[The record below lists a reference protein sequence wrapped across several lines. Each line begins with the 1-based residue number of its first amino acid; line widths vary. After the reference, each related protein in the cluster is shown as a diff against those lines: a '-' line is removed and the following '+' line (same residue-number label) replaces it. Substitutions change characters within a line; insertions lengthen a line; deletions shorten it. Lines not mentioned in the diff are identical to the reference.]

1 MQITA
6 PAPIIYLP
14 ENLWS
19 FFTRPGRELLIR
31 VVNIEGKTLYL
42 ELGGEKFQARI
53 GGTLL
58 PENFSIGE
66 VLRVRVA
73 KTGNPIILR
82 IITPEKELG
91 GLKFLYIVSSK
102 LAEKSI
108 NKENFQKD
116 ISLLTAFIKDL
127 IETTRK
133 EEKEMNTNKELK
145 DLFGD
150 KIKSFKFMYKDEK
163 IVIPFVF
170 NDDRSWGFLELGEP
184 KEEGDKIKLF
194 YFKMFFEYLGLLE
207 CFLSYWDREIYVDLY
222 FANKDSFEFVKK
234 EVKNLESLFYSYKIP
249 AKVSLNME
257 EILPGQILEKEG

>member
-58 PENFSIGE
+58 PENFTIGE

-73 KTGNPIILR
+73 KTGNPIILQ

-91 GLKFLYIVSSK
+91 GLKFLYIISAK
-102 LAEKSI
+102 LTEKTIS
-108 NKENFQKD
+108 KENFQKD
-116 ISLLTAFIKDL
+116 ISLLTAFIRDL
-127 IETTRK
+127 VEINKK
-133 EEKEMNTNKELK
+133 EEKEVDNKELK

-184 KEEGDKIKLF
+184 KEEGDRIKLF

-207 CFLSYWDREIYVDLY
+207 CFLSYWNREVYVDLY
-222 FANKDSFEFVKK
+222 FANRDSFEFAKR
-234 EVKNLESLFYSYKIP
+234 EIKNLENLFYSYKIP
-249 AKVSLNME
+249 GKINLNIQ
-257 EILPGQILEKEG
+257 EIFPGQILEKEG